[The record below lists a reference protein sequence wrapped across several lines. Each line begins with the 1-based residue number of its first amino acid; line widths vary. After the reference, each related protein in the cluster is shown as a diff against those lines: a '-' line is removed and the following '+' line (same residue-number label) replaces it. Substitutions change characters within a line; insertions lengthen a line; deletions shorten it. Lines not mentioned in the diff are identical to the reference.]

1 MGVSKKIFITA
12 LTVIIAA
19 MLTAGQSMNAQNQAA
34 AQQQSARVTVSGI
47 VTDSEGEPLPGA
59 AVLLWGTRYGTTTD
73 ADGRYSLKLPLKM
86 PENPAI
92 EVRFVGMQSQKVN
105 YKGQA
110 RINVRLKSSANLDA
124 TIVTGYQTLKRRD
137 LAGSFTA
144 IKADEILMPSQ
155 TSIDQMLQGKVA
167 GLVVTQSSSRVGS
180 TPDLKI
186 RGTSTIMGNT
196 SPLWVVDGVIQPDP
210 IQLDQSALMT
220 DDLSKILGNQISW
233 LNPSD
238 IDTITVLRDASAT
251 AIYGSKASNGV
262 IVITTKQGRQGKT
275 TVKYRGD
282 VTVRQRPNYG
292 MFNLMNSKER
302 VHFSEEVFQAG
313 SSYKGTIPPY
323 KQPYT
328 FEGILRMY
336 QDKELSDAEYQKAY
350 NYLETVNTD
359 WFKMLCRTSVSHT
372 HNLSISGGT
381 EKMVYNASI
390 SYGDNKGVE
399 KGNDANN
406 MSARVR
412 VGANL
417 TTNTHLDVSI
427 IGSLNNIYGY
437 GPGVN
442 PLAYATQTSRAIPAY
457 DPNGNPVYYR
467 YPSTYQYGVL
477 GLDLGYNILNEME
490 NTYSKSRMA
499 RVNATM
505 DFSWD
510 IIPELTFQFTGGIS
524 DGSTSA
530 ETYAGEKSYYIAN
543 TYRGYDFNSKSSLDP
558 EYYAALIPFGGELQ
572 SVSKNEFNYNF
583 QTKFQFHKTVKQKHR
598 FNAML
603 GMEIRSTIYKTNQNT
618 AWGYLPDRGNKL
630 ARPTYPENFQS
641 MNTSTLPSLGIFE
654 NIYRNA
660 WSYHDTENNFM
671 SVFATFSYTYDNRYV
686 VNASIRNDMSNRFG
700 QDVNKRFDPLY
711 SIAASWDVTR
721 EPFLK
726 DKAKWLDQL
735 RIRGSYGIQGNAIQS
750 VSPDMILARGSVV
763 PKYNQFGV
771 SIRSLPNPLLS
782 WESTNSWNAGL
793 DLQIFKWFTITAETY
808 SRASDAIIYQNI
820 GREYGMTTMA
830 LNGGRITNR
839 GLEATFNVTPI
850 QKQNVAWTIGMNVS
864 NNWNS
869 TQMAD
874 SSVDQVSDYLYGA
887 SGKVL
892 KVGYPVSGFWSYK
905 FKGLDPET
913 GYPTFD
919 FNGYDSKTNPTND
932 PSKFLAFSGQRDASF
947 TSGLNTSLRLWDFT
961 FRADFIALLGG
972 KKRLPN
978 PFTSEDRL
986 PQPYV
991 NMSRTLLDRWQK
1003 PGDEKITG
1011 IPAFYSGGANSYITL
1026 PNGQQENIYSMWAM
1040 SDARV
1045 VNASF
1050 FRCTQMS
1057 LAWNAPQKVTKA
1069 MHISDL
1075 MVSATMSNVFVIGSK
1090 AFDGFDPELGDS
1102 IQPKM
1107 FSFGLSIGF

>member
-1 MGVSKKIFITA
+1 MRFFRKSFVCMLAVGAA
-12 LTVIIAA
+12 LLLGA
-19 MLTAGQSMNAQNQAA
+19 QAA
-34 AQQQSARVTVSGI
+34 LAQENQQQSAQNPVRTVVSGT
-47 VTDSEGEPLPGA
+47 VTDTEGEPLPGA
-59 AVLLWGTRYGTTTD
+59 AVMLSGTKVGTTTD
-73 ADGRYSLKLPLKM
+73 LNGQYTLKLPATM
-86 PENPAI
+86 PEKPVL
-92 EVRFVGMQSQKVN
+92 EFSFVGMDPQKVN
-105 YKGQA
+105 YRGQA
-110 RINVRLKSSANLDA
+110 KVNVRLQGASSLEA
-124 TIVTGYQTLKRRD
+124 TVVTGYQTLKRRD
-137 LAGSFTA
+137 IAGSFTA
-144 IKADEILMPSQ
+144 LKAEDIMMPSA

-167 GLVVTQSSSRVGS
+167 GLVVTQTSSRVGS

-196 SPLWVVDGVIQPDP
+196 APLWVVDGVIQPDP
-210 IQLDQSALMT
+210 LQLDQSALMT
-220 DDLSKILGNQISW
+220 EDLANILGNQISW

-238 IDTITVLRDASAT
+238 IENITILRDASAT

-262 IVITTKQGRQGKT
+262 IVITTKQGRLGKT

-282 VTVRQRPNYG
+282 VTVRERPRYG
-292 MFNLMNSKER
+292 MFNLMNSQER
-302 VHFSEEVFQAG
+302 MYFSEEVFQAG

-328 FEGILRMY
+328 FEGIFRMY
-336 QDKELSDAEYQKAY
+336 QDKEISAEDYKKAY
-350 NYLETVNTD
+350 NFLETSNTD
-359 WFKMLCRTSVSHT
+359 WFKLFCRTSVSQN

-381 EKMVYNASI
+381 DKMVYNASV
-390 SYGDNKGVE
+390 SYGNNKGVE
-399 KGNDANN
+399 RGNDADN

-412 VGANL
+412 VGTNL
-417 TTNTHLDVSI
+417 ASNVHLDVSI
-427 IGSLNNIYGY
+427 IGSINRIHGY

-442 PLAYATQTSRAIPAY
+442 PLAYATQTSRAIPAF
-457 DPNGNPVYYR
+457 DQQGAPVFYR

-477 GLDLGYNILNEME
+477 GLDLGYNMQNEME
-490 NTYSKSRMA
+490 NTYSKSKMS

-505 DFSWD
+505 DLSWD

-524 DGSTSA
+524 DGNTSA
-530 ETYAGEKSYYIAN
+530 ETYAGEKSFYIAN
-543 TYRGYDFNSKSSLDP
+543 TYRGYDVNSKNTLDP
-558 EYYAALIPFGGELQ
+558 EYHAALLPFGGELQ

-583 QTKFQFHKTVKQKHR
+583 QAKFQFHKTIKQKHR
-598 FNAML
+598 LNAML
-603 GMEIRSTIYKTNQNT
+603 GMELRSTIYKTDQNT

-630 ARPTYPENFQS
+630 ARPTYPEDFQS
-641 MNTSTLPSLGIFE
+641 MNTSSLPSLGIFE

-671 SVFATFSYTYDNRYV
+671 SFFATFSYTYDNRYV
-686 VNASIRNDMSNRFG
+686 VNLSMRNDLSNRFG

-711 SIAASWDVTR
+711 SIAASWDITQ

-726 DKAKWLDQL
+726 GKAKWLNQL

-750 VSPDMILARGSVV
+750 VSPDMILARGGVV
-763 PKYNQFGV
+763 PKYNQYGV

-782 WESTNSWNAGL
+782 WESTNSWNVGL
-793 DLQIFKWFTITAETY
+793 DLQIFKWFTITAEGY

-830 LNGGRITNR
+830 LNGGRVTNR
-839 GLEATFNVTPI
+839 GVEATFNVTPI
-850 QKQNVAWTIGMNVS
+850 QKKNIVWTIGMNVS

-874 SSVDQVSDYLYGA
+874 SSVDQVSDFLYGA

-892 KVGYPVSGFWSYK
+892 KVGYPVSGFWSYS

-913 GYPTFD
+913 GYPTFNLMD
-919 FNGYDSKTNPTND
+919 KTTND
-932 PSKFLAFSGQRDASF
+932 PSEFLVYSGQRDPSF
-947 TSGLNTSLRLWDFT
+947 TGGFNTSLKLWDFT
-961 FRADFIALLGG
+961 VRADFVALLGG

-978 PFTSEDRL
+978 PFTTEDRL

-991 NMSRTLLDRWQK
+991 NMSRTLLDRWKK
-1003 PGDEKITG
+1003 PGDEKNTD

-1026 PNGQQENIYSMWAM
+1026 PNGHQENIYTMWAM

-1057 LAWNAPQKVTKA
+1057 VAWNAPAKVTKA
-1069 MHISDL
+1069 MHITDL